1 MLSPAAPWQP
11 SSPQAGKGALT
22 LFSVESSTP
31 SLLPAFRCGPM
42 PASQPPDFPSPTPR
56 ALGLIISRASSFYL
70 MIGSQFSSSLCN
82 ASPVPVVTKHNVSG
96 RSRVT
101 ILGPG
106 CHHSFN
112 MLDAFMHH

>member
-31 SLLPAFRCGPM
+31 SSLPAFRCGPM
-42 PASQPPDFPSPTPR
+42 PASQPAPPSPSPR

-82 ASPVPVVTKHNVSG
+82 ASPVSVVTKHDVFG

-101 ILGPG
+101 ILASG
-106 CHHSFN
+106 CHQSFN
-112 MLDAFMHH
+112 MWDAFMHP